1 MADDGGISGAVE
13 VSGMWILLDAGV
25 FVLCGLG
32 VVFLVI
38 WLLKYS
44 GPAALS
50 DCPARRNKIPFYLP
64 FSLIIV
70 WIVLAAGGASG
81 ARIVTKDG
89 PEWLG
94 EFVIYMVITYIEI
107 IMCLVILYLAHYT
120 FAQRLKGFG
129 LSAKTIVRDF
139 FAAVV
144 NFIAVYPLVISA
156 LMLVMFAGRFAMGED
171 FEMMENEGLT
181 AIIDTPYL
189 IVKLLLFGSFGVV
202 VPIFEEMLF
211 RGMLQSMIRARLR
224 NPWVAILISSVVF
237 ALMHPYWMHLP
248 ALFMLSL
255 GMGYAYERSGSLVR
269 PIFVHAI
276 FNSASMTAAL
286 LT

>member
-255 GMGYAYERSGSLVR
+255 GMGYAYERSGSLAR

-286 LT
+286 LA